1 MDGELGWPEVEL
13 AKKGVGGG
21 DLSRLGLLRCRG
33 GGPREAVE
41 DEALPVGV
49 DEGKHGRT
57 WQCGTLKQ
65 RMKRGKGGW
74 GRGSAQRAGK

>member
-21 DLSRLGLLRCRG
+21 DLSWLGLLRCRG

-41 DEALPVGV
+41 DEALRSV
-49 DEGKHGRT
+49 
-57 WQCGTLKQ
+57 W
-65 RMKRGKGGW
+65 MKGSMGA
-74 GRGSAQRAGK
+74 RGSVAH